1 MTRTRGSQKR
11 HLLNHLLILLAVCC
25 MAGLLA
31 GFRFGQ
37 EQPASEGASALEEL
51 ERLPQLMAMAREAS
65 APASPLRVVLKW
77 QGEVAAGDMTAEET
91 AAAAGKVARQLGL
104 SEPVRTEEQGN
115 VVYRAAS
122 VSSPAL
128 NAPLDIAT
136 PEPPLS
142 LSLFWVEYGKGGSY
156 VIVTLETADA
166 RDAEALRTLA
176 QTAGA
181 ALAEHGT
188 AAKWNV
194 SLQSKAGE
202 QGPPDTSLRAV
213 EKVLSGSL
221 SGLRAEESYTDDA
234 TACRSYSVPGIR
246 NVLRSGSRDLAA
258 QAAVHYDGFRGE
270 NRVTLGFP
278 MITVEY

>member
-37 EQPASEGASALEEL
+37 EQPASEGAAAREEL

-65 APASPLRVVLKW
+65 APASPLRAVLKW
-77 QGEVAAGDMTAEET
+77 QGEVAAGDMTADET
-91 AAAAGKVARQLGL
+91 AAAAGMFARQLGL

-115 VVYRAAS
+115 VVYRA
-122 VSSPAL
+122 VSSSAL
-128 NAPLDIAT
+128 NAPLKLAA
-136 PEPPLS
+136 PEPSLS
-142 LSLFWVEYGKGGSY
+142 VSLFWVEYGKGGSY
-156 VIVTLETADA
+156 VVVTLETADA
-166 RDAEALRTLA
+166 RDAEALRALA

-181 ALAEHGT
+181 ALAEQGV

-202 QGPPDTSLRAV
+202 QGTPAASLEAV
-213 EKVLSGSL
+213 ENILSGSL
-221 SGLRAEESYTDDA
+221 SGLRTEESYTDDA

-246 NVLRSGSRDLAA
+246 NVLRSGNRDLAA
-258 QAAVHYDGFRGE
+258 QAAVHYDNFRGE

>member
-25 MAGLLA
+25 MTGLLA

-37 EQPASEGASALEEL
+37 EQPASEGESAREEL
-51 ERLPQLMAMAREAS
+51 ERLPQLIAMAREAS

-77 QGEVAAGDMTAEET
+77 QGEVAAGDMTAEE
-91 AAAAGKVARQLGL
+91 AAVAAGKLARQLGL

-122 VSSPAL
+122 VSSSAQK
-128 NAPLDIAT
+128 APLDIAT
-136 PEPPLS
+136 PEPSLS
-142 LSLFWVEYGKGGSY
+142 HSLFWVEYGKGGSY
-156 VIVTLETADA
+156 VVVTLETADA
-166 RDAEALRTLA
+166 RDAEVLRAQA
-176 QTAGA
+176 QTAGD
-181 ALAEHGT
+181 ALAAHGV

-194 SLQSKAGE
+194 SLQSKAGQ
-202 QGPPDTSLRAV
+202 QGTPGASLKAA
-213 EKVLSGSL
+213 ENILSGSL
-221 SGLRAEESYTDDA
+221 NGLHAEESYTDDA

-246 NVLRSGSRDLAA
+246 NVLRSGSRDLAV